1 LTTKQ
6 GSQLAYQVVTTE
18 KQRFVPL
25 SPHRASK
32 AGRGVTDRNLRGF
45 SEEGVHTRSFGR
57 KQQKNEVRRL
67 VVLDSNH
74 QQKHGSGSE
83 SVLSGL
89 VTLDENEVRFG
100 SCERHHN
107 KTRFALSA

>member
-1 LTTKQ
+1 MTRKRGYCQRGSRLTTKQ

-45 SEEGVHTRSFGR
+45 SEEGVHTR
-57 KQQKNEVRRL
+57 L
-67 VVLDSNH
+67 LA
-74 QQKHGSGSE
+74 
-83 SVLSGL
+83 
-89 VTLDENEVRFG
+89 ENNR
-100 SCERHHN
+100 
-107 KTRFALSA
+107 KTRFGVLLCLIQTISKNTVRVRNLFCRVS